1 MTKLLNSFKIEIY
14 FLNNIKYSTIGFI
27 YLSICNLKEIL
38 KNNFILFETNNIK
51 DCKNALLKDLIL
63 RWKFSQNLY
72 LKKLLFNSYFKSLN
86 FINS

>member
-38 KNNFILFETNNIK
+38 KNNFILFETNII
-51 DCKNALLKDLIL
+51 LL
-63 RWKFSQNLY
+63 
-72 LKKLLFNSYFKSLN
+72 
-86 FINS
+86 IN